1 MALDFQ
7 WYIWPKA
14 PPQSYLCNCRVARPD
29 RRRKLMLRRRSR
41 PVSSLLT
48 GQAVPMGEITGQQ
61 FDATFDLN
69 VRGTLFTVQK
79 AWRPFTVFCE
89 FTDIFCV
96 ETV

>member
-1 MALDFQ
+1 
-7 WYIWPKA
+7 
-14 PPQSYLCNCRVARPD
+14 
-29 RRRKLMLRRRSR
+29 
-41 PVSSLLT
+41 
-48 GQAVPMGEITGQQ
+48 MGEITGQQ

-79 AWRPFTVFCE
+79 AWRPFNAFCN

>member
-1 MALDFQ
+1 MERRTGRSLNVKFPIRRCYQ
-7 WYIWPKA
+7 
-14 PPQSYLCNCRVARPD
+14 NCGEIAAAVE
-29 RRRKLMLRRRSR
+29 
-41 PVSSLLT
+41 LLT
-48 GQAVPMGEITGQQ
+48 GQAVPLGEITGQQ

-79 AWRPFTVFCE
+79 AWRPFNVFCE

>member
-1 MALDFQ
+1 
-7 WYIWPKA
+7 
-14 PPQSYLCNCRVARPD
+14 
-29 RRRKLMLRRRSR
+29 
-41 PVSSLLT
+41 
-48 GQAVPMGEITGQQ
+48 MGEITGHQ

-79 AWRPFTVFCE
+79 AWRTFNVFCE